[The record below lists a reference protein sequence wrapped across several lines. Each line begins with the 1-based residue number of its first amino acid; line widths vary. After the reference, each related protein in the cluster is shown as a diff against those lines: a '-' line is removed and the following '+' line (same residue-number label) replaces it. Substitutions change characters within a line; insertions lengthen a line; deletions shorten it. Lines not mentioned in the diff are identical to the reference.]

1 MGGADSILKGQA
13 YFINRSSRHLGH
25 KLGRSL
31 IAYKWESI
39 LGGQAN
45 GTYEA
50 WWPCKMFVEH
60 ADHGLLVR
68 RPCYTDIPY
77 EYGAVCAIF
86 V

>member
-68 RPCYTDIPY
+68 LLVRVWCSLCYPRLKKM
-77 EYGAVCAIF
+77 
-86 V
+86 